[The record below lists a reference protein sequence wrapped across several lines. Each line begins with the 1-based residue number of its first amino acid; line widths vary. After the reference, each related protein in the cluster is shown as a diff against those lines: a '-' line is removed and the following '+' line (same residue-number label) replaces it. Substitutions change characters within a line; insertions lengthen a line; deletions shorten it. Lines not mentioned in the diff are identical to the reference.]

1 MKRRTLLAT
10 TLAASATAGTGRA
23 QSDPRPT
30 LRVAVQALPPSLHPI
45 ETISNVSLRFTDN
58 IFDSLLRRDFA
69 AERKSGGTV
78 LMPHLATELTQRD
91 PLTWVATLRHGVI
104 MHDDHEMTADDV
116 AATFDPD
123 HLYGP
128 KAPFEGRISFGY
140 LDRVEADG
148 RHRVIFR
155 TKLPDVVMPQ
165 RLAAYCGWIASKQA
179 LQATGEEGLRTKPI
193 GSGPYRAGTFQ
204 RDQRVTLDSHDAYF
218 QGRPAAKQ
226 VVVTAVPEASAR
238 LAGLRAGDFDIV
250 TNLLPDQMA
259 DLDGDKR
266 FEAVAVPLDL
276 IHVLFFDT
284 RQPALR
290 DRRVRQALVHAVD
303 TELLAR
309 TLWGENAHRV
319 AAMQVPSFGDL
330 YDRDRKG
337 LVYDPDRARRLLAEA
352 GWQKQEIVIRIAP
365 GYYVNMLSAVQ
376 MVQEMWRAIGVPSR
390 LETRENAA
398 TVNQPGADV
407 RPTSISFRFG
417 DPLGGGLMVHMSRQ
431 YSLQSGGFWQPE
443 KFNAISDA
451 LAVATEPAERR
462 RLWLALMDEYEAEAP
477 ALILYPIQE
486 VFAKR
491 RDIRFAHYPLYYMDL
506 RQKNFGIS

>member
-1 MKRRTLLAT
+1 MLKRRTLLAT
-10 TLAASATAGTGRA
+10 GLAASATRARA
-23 QSDPRPT
+23 QSDPRPV
-30 LRVAVQALPPSLHPI
+30 LRVAVQALPPNLHPI
-45 ETISNVSLRFTDN
+45 ENISNVSLRFTDN

-69 AERKSGGTV
+69 AEREAGGTV
-78 LMPHLATELTQRD
+78 LRPHLATEFVQRD
-91 PLTWVATLRHGVI
+91 PLTWIATLRPGVI

-116 AATFDPD
+116 AATFEAER
-123 HLYGP
+123 LWGP
-128 KAPFEGRISFGY
+128 KAPFEGRISWGH

-148 RHRVIFR
+148 RDRVVFR
-155 TKLPDVVMPQ
+155 TKSPDVVMPQ
-165 RLAAYCGWIASKQA
+165 RLAAYSGWIASKPA
-179 LQATGEEGLRTKPI
+179 LQASGEDGLRTKPI
-193 GSGPYRAGTFQ
+193 GSGPYRAASFQ
-204 RDQRVTLDSHDAYF
+204 RDQRVVLDSHDAYF
-218 QGRPAAKQ
+218 QGRPAARQ
-226 VVVTAVPEASAR
+226 VIVTAVPEASAR
-238 LAGLRAGDFDIV
+238 MAGLRAGDFDLV
-250 TNLLPDQMA
+250 TNLLPDQMQ
-259 DLDGDKR
+259 DLAGDRR
-266 FEAVAVPLDL
+266 FEAVAVPMDL

-284 RQPALR
+284 RQAALR
-290 DRRVRQALVHAVD
+290 DPRVRQALVHAVD

-309 TLWGENAHRV
+309 TLWGEGAHRM

-337 LVYDPDRARRLLAEA
+337 LEYDLDRARRLLAEA
-352 GWQKQEIVIRIAP
+352 GWKAPEIVIRIAP

-376 MVQEMWRAIGVPSR
+376 IVQEMWRAVGVPSR

-431 YSLQSGGFWQPE
+431 YSLQSNGFWQPE

-451 LAVATEPAERR
+451 FSAATEPAERK
-462 RLWLALMDEYEAEAP
+462 RLWLALMDEYEAQAP

-491 RDIRFAHYPLYYMDL
+491 RDIRFSHDPLYYMDL
-506 RQKNFGIS
+506 RPKNFGIS